1 MLLYPDECGDSQDMV
16 FGGPGNYLYHG
27 GPRVKTREVRVL
39 THTNTTCRT
48 PLAIY
53 ARCASRRPAKSS
65 HCLAFSH
72 SASPRTTCIRHER
85 CLRLVQ
91 IGCALFVMDCF
102 YLQQRSCALPDYG
115 MHLPDF
121 WQSSAM
127 YLWGTAVFYTCF
139 RIESHVGDDE
149 LTGKAGSTL
158 PLQHQRTT
166 PTPLTRLLKK
176 PTQTTSQQP
185 ATTSSYKKNN
195 PLRRQ
200 PPGGHAVH
208 R

>member
-1 MLLYPDECGDSQDMV
+1 MIIMCCYTQMNAV
-16 FGGPGNYLYHG
+16 I
-27 GPRVKTREVRVL
+27 VKTWYLVV
-39 THTNTTCRT
+39 
-48 PLAIY
+48 LAII
-53 ARCASRRPAKSS
+53 
-65 HCLAFSH
+65 
-72 SASPRTTCIRHER
+72 CIMAVLESKPEKHER

-115 MHLPDF
+115 MHLSDF

-185 ATTSSYKKNN
+185 ATTSSYKK
-195 PLRRQ
+195 PTRSDASRPAAMRYTVEQLWFRYQDTADEFRYSDE
-200 PPGGHAVH
+200 PDRPKDK
-208 R
+208 